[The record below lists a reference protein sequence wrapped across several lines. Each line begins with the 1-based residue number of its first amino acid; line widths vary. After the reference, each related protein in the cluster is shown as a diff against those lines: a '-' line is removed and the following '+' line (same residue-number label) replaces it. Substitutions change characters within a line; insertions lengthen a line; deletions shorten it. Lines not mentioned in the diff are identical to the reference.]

1 MKEAKT
7 GVTRYSDED
16 LAVFKELLEKK
27 LAKAQKE
34 MDYLREQLLELTE
47 NADDDRGDWMD
58 DSANGNEIEFLN
70 TMTIRIRKH
79 VRDLENALLRI
90 RNRTYGV
97 CLITGDL
104 IDKKRLMAV
113 PTATKS
119 LAGKLAE
126 KTKEIPGPAK
136 RVVNVPKPT
145 GERKIISRVIK
156 PQKPKVALKPE
167 DDFDDEDN
175 DKWIDTDLDIDD
187 NDEDSAINLDDL
199 SEEDLA

>member
-1 MKEAKT
+1 
-7 GVTRYSDED
+7 
-16 LAVFKELLEKK
+16 
-27 LAKAQKE
+27 

-126 KTKEIPGPAK
+126 KAKEIPGPAK

-199 SEEDLA
+199 SEEI